1 MNRYHLSAVITSAL
15 LAVGCQTAVVRV
27 QPARHPAYLHALADL
42 RQARANLER
51 RGGGFDLRWD
61 EQTAIQQIDA
71 AIREIKNAAI
81 DDGKNLQNHPP
92 IDTMIDYPG
101 RLHRALE
108 LLHKAVRDCQEEE
121 DNSFARGLQARAIGH
136 VREAIRLTD
145 QALADAHR

>member
-1 MNRYHLSAVITSAL
+1 MPKFTLNAAMACLV
-15 LAVGCQTAVVRV
+15 LAVAPVALRAD
-27 QPARHPAYLHALADL
+27 QPGKHPAYLHALTDL
-42 RQARANLER
+42 RHARAHVER
-51 RGGGFDLRWD
+51 RGGDPQMKWD
-61 EQTAIQQIDA
+61 EKVVIHEIDE
-71 AIREIKNAAI
+71 AIREIKDAAI